1 MEVIM
6 MKKFIYATL
15 CIFTAITAAAAEYSI
30 APEKFSSLHARNATF
45 VNGVFSGVPNDGGA
59 SLTAGISA
67 DFPRKNNFKSLI
79 VEITNCNARQLALSL
94 RGKTQMQIK
103 ALPGNK
109 PNEYFFKFDTLPDKL
124 KEIRIYYNLKN
135 AAAGKKID
143 FTLKK
148 AVFAEPVA
156 ADGSKYSLP
165 PSAFTSFYAKNAK
178 FAHGI
183 FEGIPENS
191 GTALIAKT
199 PDFPRNVKFNRI
211 ILKIEGVKAQQLAI
225 SLRGKKQLQ
234 LKAVNG
240 KTPDEFYF
248 DIPELP
254 ENIKQIRIYYN
265 LKNAANGKSVKFTL
279 KSLVFQQEQKKKS
292 SLNPKRGQ

>member
-1 MEVIM
+1 MELIM

-15 CIFTAITAAAAEYSI
+15 CIFTAITASAADYSI
-30 APEKFSSLHARNATF
+30 SPEKFSSLHAKNATF
-45 VNGVFSGVPNDGGA
+45 TNGVFSGIPNDGGA
-59 SLTAGISA
+59 SLVAKIPA
-67 DFPRKNNFKSLI
+67 DFPLKNNFKSLT
-79 VEITNCNARQLALSL
+79 VEITNCNSRQLVLSL
-94 RGKTQMQIK
+94 RGKTQIQIK

-109 PNEYFFKFDTLPDKL
+109 PDEYFFNFNNLPDKL

-148 AVFAEPVA
+148 VTFSEPVT
-156 ADGSKYSLP
+156 ADNSTFSLMP
-165 PSAFTSFYAKNAK
+165 NAFASFYAKNAK

-191 GTALIAKT
+191 GAALIAQIT
-199 PDFPRNVKFNRI
+199 DFPENANFNQI
-211 ILKIEGVKAQQLAI
+211 ILKIDGVKAQQLAI
-225 SLRGKKQLQ
+225 SLRGNKQLQ

-240 KTPDEFYF
+240 KMPDEFYF

-265 LKNAANGKSVKFTL
+265 LKNAANGKSIKFTL
-279 KSLVFQQEQKKKS
+279 KSLVFRQEQKKKS
-292 SLNPKRGQ
+292 SLN